1 MFFALL
7 LLLLW
12 ICRLFFPRIL
22 DLIAHCFRI
31 INLFVAIIESK
42 AQMRVPWVLSKN
54 KTESNNICLSDASM
68 RKKNRYGYISKLTLQ
83 SLNRLCRM
91 RNDQQNHFDWLNTLS
106 GVDCVFVFDV
116 STRIF
121 FSMCDVLHK
130 TMCWNEKIDSF
141 IIWKVN
147 GNILNRGEHR
157 SEHIA
162 EPPTPPTI
170 TQAWICV
177 GNCTN

>member
-22 DLIAHCFRI
+22 DHESA
-31 INLFVAIIESK
+31 LFSHHQLVRCHHWIEGSN
-42 AQMRVPWVLSKN
+42 AWVLSKN
-54 KTESNNICLSDASM
+54 KTESNNICFSDASM
-68 RKKNRYGYISKLTLQ
+68 RKKNRCGYISKLTLQ
-83 SLNRLCRM
+83 SLNRLCWM

-147 GNILNRGEHR
+147 GNILNRDEHR